1 MNNDQVYII
10 IFDSDAE
17 LGARIAEFLRSA
29 NCAVDVFQDANV
41 ARKNFERNPADFCI
55 IALDKV
61 AVNEAIELS
70 KIVKARHPEVALIF
84 TSNHHDI
91 NFLAKA
97 YSLGAD
103 DFLRKPFVDEELL
116 MRIMAIRRRMKVAKT
131 SQLQTFTIGRYSLDA
146 VKQTLCIDN
155 KLVKLTTKEC
165 DLLAYLSE
173 NMNSLVLRENILKS
187 VWKNDS
193 YYNARSMDV
202 YITKLRALL
211 REDSCVGIVNVH
223 GKGYKLLVIEEANRA
238 AAIVRT

>member
-10 IFDSDAE
+10 IFDSDAD
-17 LGARIAEFLRSA
+17 LGAKVAEYLRSA
-29 NCAVDVFQDANV
+29 NCTVDAFQDANV
-41 ARKNFERNPADFCI
+41 ARKSFERNPADFCI

-61 AVNEAIELS
+61 AVSEAIELS

-84 TSNHHDI
+84 TSNHHDV

-103 DFLRKPFVDEELL
+103 DFLRKPFANEELL
-116 MRIMAIRRRMKVAKT
+116 MRIKAIRRRMKAVNN
-131 SQLQTFTIGRYSLDA
+131 SQLQTFAIGRYSLDA
-146 VKQTLCIDN
+146 VKQTLSIDG

-165 DLLAYLSE
+165 DLLVYLSE
-173 NMNSLVLRENILKS
+173 NMNNLVLRENILKS

-202 YITKLRALL
+202 YITKLRALIK
-211 REDSCVGIVNVH
+211 EDPCVGIVNVH

-238 AAIVRT
+238 VIIRP